1 MPVTELRRC
10 IVEPR
15 AYLAFSRLI
24 TGIYQKAIKSRAK
37 EFIKKIIEELIKK
50 ITEINFLLVKRERE
64 TEGERERGRKRGLLD
79 VIDRRND
86 FSESVSF

>member
-1 MPVTELRRC
+1 MPVAELRRC

-15 AYLAFSRLI
+15 AYVAFSRLI
-24 TGIYQKAIKSRAK
+24 SGVYQRTIKYRAK

-64 TEGERERGRKRGLLD
+64 GEREKERED
-79 VIDRRND
+79 C
-86 FSESVSF
+86 SM